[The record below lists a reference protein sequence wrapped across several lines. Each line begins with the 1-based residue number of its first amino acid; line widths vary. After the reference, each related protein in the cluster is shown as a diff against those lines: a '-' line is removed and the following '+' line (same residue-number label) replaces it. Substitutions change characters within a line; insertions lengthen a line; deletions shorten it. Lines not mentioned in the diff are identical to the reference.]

1 MEIGKPVTEDLIS
14 LLKKIDE
21 QSIKLPEFQ
30 RDFRWDISNLSEL
43 IQSLMRGFPA
53 GVMLFWDTQGNER
66 IDERPF
72 EGSGNQSRNGTK
84 WLVLDGQQRLTSL
97 YQLYYLDYVT
107 LTGNRKRKF
116 FLDLKSVEE
125 NRLEDSV
132 KYYTE
137 RDVIRLKLDD
147 TTVQIDHNL
156 LPFNI
161 IKDEE
166 KLTSWK
172 HKYCNKRVLNSDSP
186 EGTNELILREIS
198 TFERNFLHRGKP
210 IDNLL
215 KYKYHY
221 VELPPNLTMEAVA
234 TIFEKLNTTGQPL
247 NIFEIL
253 TAKFYK
259 HINLRE
265 KWKDAKETFPFL
277 NSFSK
282 DEKDTSI
289 PVLILKTILLKKS
302 ITEPDKG
309 SLECKRKNLLEDLD
323 YDDISKYWDQMVNA
337 LNEALIKISEQ
348 FGVPSLEFLPYGTI
362 LTPFTVILDYI
373 QTKVQIENRAQSL
386 KKLST
391 WYWSSVLSSRY
402 DSSTDT
408 ASKYDV
414 INVISW
420 INGNSPPEYVS
431 SFDPNNIEFGEISG
445 GAESK
450 AILNIELLN
459 DAKDFLTNEPIRVI
473 VKNDP
478 TYVDKHHFFPEEYL
492 KRHFGESS
500 EEVKKKDSILNIVLL
515 RKETNRNYIKDD
527 APSTYISGIS
537 RNNEQCVTN
546 IKSHFI
552 SPEKLKDDAYLDF
565 IDERKRLILSKIKDL
580 L

>member
-1 MEIGKPVTEDLIS
+1 MNNS
-14 LLKKIDE
+14 
-21 QSIKLPEFQ
+21 SI
-30 RDFRWDISNLSEL
+30 
-43 IQSLMRGFPA
+43 
-53 GVMLFWDTQGNER
+53 
-66 IDERPF
+66 F

-402 DSSTDT
+402 CPSS
-408 ASKYDV
+408 
-414 INVISW
+414 
-420 INGNSPPEYVS
+420 
-431 SFDPNNIEFGEISG
+431 
-445 GAESK
+445 
-450 AILNIELLN
+450 
-459 DAKDFLTNEPIRVI
+459 
-473 VKNDP
+473 
-478 TYVDKHHFFPEEYL
+478 
-492 KRHFGESS
+492 
-500 EEVKKKDSILNIVLL
+500 
-515 RKETNRNYIKDD
+515 
-527 APSTYISGIS
+527 
-537 RNNEQCVTN
+537 
-546 IKSHFI
+546 
-552 SPEKLKDDAYLDF
+552 
-565 IDERKRLILSKIKDL
+565 
-580 L
+580 